1 MHTKKSLE
9 LIKYNQKLQQKL
21 NIHINNYREYSENYS
36 PIEIE
41 IKPAK
46 NKYGKF
52 ININKED
59 ELYYHIYLNDEEE
72 IKKTILDKNKDKHV
86 EKINIKIDYQIKSF
100 KQLFY
105 DCQCIE
111 SINFKKFIRN
121 NINNMSDMFRNCS
134 SLKELNLSNFNTINV
149 N

>member
-36 PIEIE
+36 SIEIE

-59 ELYYHIYLNDEEE
+59 ELYSHIYLNDEEE
-72 IKKTILDKNKDKHV
+72 IKRTILEKNKDKNV
-86 EKINIKIDYQIKSF
+86 EKINIKIDYQVK
-100 KQLFY
+100 
-105 DCQCIE
+105 
-111 SINFKKFIRN
+111 
-121 NINNMSDMFRNCS
+121 
-134 SLKELNLSNFNTINV
+134 
-149 N
+149 